1 MFTER
6 EKAALLWATHVTL
19 NTAKEDNGVYERV
32 KKKFDEQEL
41 VELTLICSFFNFF
54 NRIMDS
60 LKVPIEDQEEV
71 DKIKSSVHLDPQKVK
86 NYLVTTIKNWPKN
99 FPEPNPD

>member
-1 MFTER
+1 M
-6 EKAALLWATHVTL
+6 ALLWATHVTL

-32 KKKFDEQEL
+32 KKEFDEQEL

-71 DKIKSSVHLDPQKVK
+71 DKIKSSVHLDPEKVK
-86 NYLVTTIKNWPKN
+86 NYLVTTIKNWPIN
-99 FPEPNPD
+99 FPKPNPD